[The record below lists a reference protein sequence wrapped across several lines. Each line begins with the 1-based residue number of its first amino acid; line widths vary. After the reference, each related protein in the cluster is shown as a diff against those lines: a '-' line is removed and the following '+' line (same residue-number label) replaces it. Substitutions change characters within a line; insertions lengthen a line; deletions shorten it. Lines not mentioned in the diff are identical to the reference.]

1 MKWGKTMKKV
11 FAKLL
16 VALIIGLYT
25 VNVAAPIIAPA
36 YAAEQNQDQQNPQAP
51 QGDDKKKDGGHSGHH
66 G

>member
-1 MKWGKTMKKV
+1 MKKV

-25 VNVAAPIIAPA
+25 VNVAAPIITPA
-36 YAAEQNQDQQNPQAP
+36 YAAEQNQDQQNPAP
-51 QGDDKKKDGGHSGHH
+51 QGDDKKNDGGHSGHH